1 MAATSTKSGSKSQQ
15 QTQSQQNTASN
26 STSDYGSTTNS
37 HSETNTS
44 SHSEGGSHSESY
56 GKSWASGKVED
67 TTQAQRDKYNQ
78 DYAEGQ
84 KVTDAYNRLQET
96 LDNKPT
102 FQSKFENQLDTIF
115 NQIMN
120 RDKFNYDFNADNMYK
135 MYKDNYTAQG
145 QKAMQDTMGQANA
158 NTGGYGSSYSQS
170 AGQQTYQNY
179 LQKANDIIPTLR
191 DEAYQQYQDEGTDLN
206 NKYNLTNTAYNREY
220 GQYRDNVSDY
230 QADRSYNQSAYTDER
245 NFDYSQVT
253 NNRDYW
259 NNEYWN
265 EKNAERSNFQNT
277 DTRTWEDTNSHSTTD
292 ATSNTSGWQNTNSN
306 SQTNSNSITGQN
318 SESWSGANT
327 GYSGGSSSSGSGS
340 SGSKTSSGYK
350 AYQAAK
356 TSIASDQVAKSST
369 PDKYIDPEKYYREVP
384 NSGALKQLESTGIAS
399 QLEDQIKAAKTPA
412 ERQQIYK
419 DMQNGFTYGGQ
430 SIKLQNDEIEYLQ
443 LQALNQKEDL
453 GKSTSLTNNVQD
465 NAQQDTTTD
474 TKETSTEDQRKY
486 MDWLTEY
493 KKRKGITDPWE

>member
-206 NKYNLTNTAYNREY
+206 NKYNLTNTAYNRE
-220 GQYRDNVSDY
+220 
-230 QADRSYNQSAYTDER
+230 
-245 NFDYSQVT
+245 
-253 NNRDYW
+253 
-259 NNEYWN
+259 
-265 EKNAERSNFQNT
+265 
-277 DTRTWEDTNSHSTTD
+277 
-292 ATSNTSGWQNTNSN
+292 
-306 SQTNSNSITGQN
+306 
-318 SESWSGANT
+318 
-327 GYSGGSSSSGSGS
+327 
-340 SGSKTSSGYK
+340 
-350 AYQAAK
+350 
-356 TSIASDQVAKSST
+356 
-369 PDKYIDPEKYYREVP
+369 
-384 NSGALKQLESTGIAS
+384 
-399 QLEDQIKAAKTPA
+399 
-412 ERQQIYK
+412 
-419 DMQNGFTYGGQ
+419 
-430 SIKLQNDEIEYLQ
+430 
-443 LQALNQKEDL
+443 
-453 GKSTSLTNNVQD
+453 
-465 NAQQDTTTD
+465 
-474 TKETSTEDQRKY
+474 
-486 MDWLTEY
+486 
-493 KKRKGITDPWE
+493 